1 MAQPYSGGAR
11 APKKNRKRGS
21 GGIGPDGPR
30 YRGPG
35 YGDLNDNTVPGR
47 RSGIEPGPKKL
58 NTWQYGNRQN
68 VQGGVKK
75 RARRRLKAV
84 GGVEGVNAKDGITGR
99 EARKIRRSWVAEGRP
114 RPGSGNGNGGT
125 RNPNRSGR
133 NPRPTPLLDALTEL
147 QYGGQVRELDAQRR
161 ISDQHSTNMS
171 GWYQDYLNRSQ
182 QAQAQQAAYTQ
193 GFQAAAYQ
201 QANQAAMVD
210 TGQNQQL
217 LAQQN
222 QQAAQRGMTVDPS
235 VAQTL
240 QGGVAARQATGTAM
254 GGLLAAQGQA
264 QTAYLGNRVA
274 VAGQQGIQAQQD
286 EQRKKAQIDQLAQD
300 LQREMGAFKVKTKM
314 DLREQRH
321 TRRLENAAFGLD
333 QAEFAADVADDRAD
347 NRRLSKAER
356 RQQRE
361 ARSRIRDRRQDNIR
375 DQQRLSLDERKEQRM
390 RDQDLADDGRL
401 NGSSGGSSGGKSFT
415 PTQVRSGRKSL
426 RNLVGRVK
434 NNVDPP
440 DSVDPLLARAAVQI
454 ADNGGVSPKLA
465 RQIKRQYG
473 FTPKINRKSWQE
485 REGKKGI
492 EGIKDAF

>member
-1 MAQPYSGGAR
+1 MPQPYSGGAR
-11 APKKNRKRGS
+11 FRKKKPKGQAQ
-21 GGIGPDGPR
+21 IGPDGPR
-30 YRGPG
+30 RVASPGTPG
-35 YGDLNDNTVPGR
+35 YGKLNDRGR
-47 RSGIEPGPKKL
+47 PKNRRQRENPRPERITFGQRPKKP
-58 NTWQYGNRQN
+58 NRP
-68 VQGGVKK
+68 
-75 RARRRLKAV
+75 ARP
-84 GGVEGVNAKDGITGR
+84 N
-99 EARKIRRSWVAEGRP
+99 RP
-114 RPGSGNGNGGT
+114 RPA
-125 RNPNRSGR
+125 
-133 NPRPTPLLDALTEL
+133 PTPKPTPFLDALTEL
-147 QYGGQVRELDAQRR
+147 QYGGQQREIEAQRR
-161 ISDQHSTNMS
+161 ISGQQSVNMG
-171 GWYQDYLNRSQ
+171 GWYQDYLNRVQ
-182 QAQAQQAAYTQ
+182 QAQQSQAAYTK
-193 GFQAAAYQ
+193 GFQDAAYQ
-201 QANQAAMVD
+201 QTNTAAMAD

-217 LAQQN
+217 LAQQ
-222 QQAAQRGMTVDPS
+222 QAQAAQRGTTVDPS
-235 VAQTL
+235 VAQNM
-240 QGGVAARQATGTAM
+240 QAGVAARQATGTAM

-264 QTAYLGNRVA
+264 QTAYLGNRVG
-274 VAGQQGIQAQQD
+274 VAAQQGIQAQQD
-286 EQRKKAQIDQLAQD
+286 EQRKRAQIDQLAQD
-300 LQREMGAFKVKTKM
+300 LQKEMGAFKVKTKL

-321 TRRLENAAFGLD
+321 TRRLENAAFNLD
-333 QAEFAADVADDRAD
+333 VSSEAADQADDRAD
-347 NRRLSKAER
+347 NRRMTQAER

-361 ARSRIRDRRQDNIR
+361 ARSRIRDRRQDNRR